1 MVYDNIV
8 LIGFMGSGKTAVGK
22 ILARYLHKN
31 FVDVDSV
38 IEKEQGASISEIFAD
53 KGEEHF
59 RALEQKCINELAQN
73 KGQVIAT
80 GGGLPIYNS
89 LPEKSLIV
97 YIDADFDVILNRLP
111 AKEHAKRPLL
121 QNESRARTL
130 FEQRTDTYKELAT
143 LRVDAN
149 QSIQTFIHVIV
160 DFILDKRVL

>member
-1 MVYDNIV
+1 
-8 LIGFMGSGKTAVGK
+8 MGSGKTSVGK
-22 ILARYLHKN
+22 ILARKLFKD

-38 IEKEQGASISEIFAD
+38 IEAKNDASVSEIFKT

-59 RALEQKCINELAQN
+59 RALEQKCINDLTQK

-80 GGGLPIYNS
+80 GGGLPIYS
-89 LPEKSLIV
+89 TLPEKSLIV

-121 QNESRARTL
+121 QDEANARTL
-130 FEQRTDTYKELAT
+130 FSERTPTYKELAT
-143 LRVDAN
+143 FSVDAN
-149 QSIQTFIHVIV
+149 QSIATFIHVIC